1 MFGIG
6 PQELVVVALIALV
19 MFGPRS
25 LPQMARELGRFVSE
39 ARHSIDEFKEELSYE
54 EVNEVRRDVQES
66 KNERPPAKT
75 RTPATGSLR
84 VTPTVHTNYTQR

>member
-6 PQELVVVALIALV
+6 PQELIIVVLIALV
-19 MFGPRS
+19 VFGPRR

-39 ARHSIDEFKEELSYE
+39 ARRSIDEFREELGSE

-66 KNERPPAKT
+66 KNERAPSKDPDT
-75 RTPATGSLR
+75 RHRKP
-84 VTPTVHTNYTQR
+84 